1 MENDNIFDADY
12 YIYVFNN
19 RIVRVVKARTAYYTV
34 RLSNV
39 SSYVTSTIPAGVT
52 INDLLYKYNLTVG
65 DNKGFHIPN
74 ESELNNEQLNRM
86 KRVTEKI
93 ILLEKFE
100 KTSDMLKKTVIKKTA
115 DEDIFNRI
123 LMREIE
129 DYENKKIVGS
139 LLEAEFKCSKFNTY
153 ESLIE
158 SINLKY
164 SDASELFAFIKY
176 KSFEFRKLL
185 EENKLQEAYEIN
197 ILMNQK
203 LGM

>member
-1 MENDNIFDADY
+1 
-12 YIYVFNN
+12 
-19 RIVRVVKARTAYYTV
+19 VKARTAYYTV

-39 SSYVTSTIPAGVT
+39 SSYVTSTIPNGVS
-52 INDLLYKYNLTVG
+52 INELLYKYNFSIG
-65 DNKGFHIPN
+65 DKKGFHIPD
-74 ESELNNEQLNRM
+74 ESELNDEQLNRM

-129 DYENKKIVGS
+129 DYENEKIVGS
-139 LLEAEFKCSKFNTY
+139 LLEAEYKCSKFSTY
-153 ESLIE
+153 NSLIE
-158 SINLKY
+158 SIHLKY
-164 SDASELFAFIKY
+164 SDASELFAFLRY
-176 KSFEFRKLL
+176 KAFEFRKLL